1 MNLGY
6 IMDKK
11 LIVKKNSLTPAQLR
25 KKKLAIRK
33 YKQAQQKRNFD
44 TNIDQDY
51 SKHIE
56 YAILVTIGLAILSV
70 SHPQLGIM
78 AIIFSVLIFAAII
91 DTKLKIFNKQEKSN
105 VDINKEIIRGLR
117 IIHNEKMQPVISLNR
132 NRSNNI
138 STIPYKK

>member
-1 MNLGY
+1 
-6 IMDKK
+6 MDKK
-11 LIVKKNSLTPAQLR
+11 VIIKRNSLSPAQMR

-33 YKQAQQKRNFD
+33 YKQAQQKKNID
-44 TNIDQDY
+44 TSIDQDY

-56 YAILVTIGLAILSV
+56 YAILITIGLAVLSV

-105 VDINKEIIRGLR
+105 IDVNAELIRGLR
-117 IIHNEKMQPVISLNR
+117 IIHNEKMQPVISVNR
-132 NRSNNI
+132 KRNQNI

>member
-1 MNLGY
+1 
-6 IMDKK
+6 MDKK
-11 LIVKKNSLTPAQLR
+11 VIIKRNSLSPAQMR

-33 YKQAQQKRNFD
+33 YKQAQQKKNID
-44 TNIDQDY
+44 TSIDQDY

-56 YAILVTIGLAILSV
+56 YAILITIGLAVLSV

-78 AIIFSVLIFAAII
+78 AIIFSVLFFAAII

-105 VDINKEIIRGLR
+105 IDVNAELIRGLR
-117 IIHNEKMQPVISLNR
+117 IIHNEKMQPVISVNR
-132 NRSNNI
+132 KRNQNI